1 MVLLLLMFK
10 RRNTTYNL
18 RNFQE
23 FEIERKITVYFGL
36 EAFKLMNHD

>member
-1 MVLLLLMFK
+1 MQNKKWDPPIMGSMLK

-23 FEIERKITVYFGL
+23 FEAER
-36 EAFKLMNHD
+36 D